1 MNLLYNAAS
10 DDDDSLYMMHNAQ
23 LKKKKNISVSIFTA
37 GFSVIG
43 NLRLI

>member
-23 LKKKKNISVSIFTA
+23 LKKKKNKCFNIYCWVLSD
-37 GFSVIG
+37 
-43 NLRLI
+43 R